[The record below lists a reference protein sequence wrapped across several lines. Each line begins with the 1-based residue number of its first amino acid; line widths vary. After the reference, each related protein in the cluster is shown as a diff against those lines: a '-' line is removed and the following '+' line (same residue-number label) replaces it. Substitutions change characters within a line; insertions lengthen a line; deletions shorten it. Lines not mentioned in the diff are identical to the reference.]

1 MTILAF
7 GASTSSTSIN
17 QQFAQFTAGAIADE
31 FNAISLRDFACPIY
45 SSDEEATN
53 GIPYSVQQ
61 LHGLISEAD
70 VLVISFAEHNGSY
83 TAAYKNLFDWM
94 SRHQQ
99 KVFADKRVILLA
111 TSPGPGGAKNV
122 LKLAETSM
130 PFFGASVLG
139 SFSLPN
145 FYQSFSS
152 KSLTLIDEE
161 HAQRFA
167 AFIAEVSNS
176 L

>member
-1 MTILAF
+1 MTFLVF

-17 QQFAQFTAGAIADE
+17 QQFAEFTASAIADSY
-31 FNAISLRDFACPIY
+31 NVISLRDFECPIY
-45 SSDEEATN
+45 SSDEEAAN
-53 GIPYSVQQ
+53 GIPDSAQH

-83 TAAYKNLFDWM
+83 PAAYKNLFDWM
-94 SRHQQ
+94 SRFQQ

-122 LKLAETSM
+122 LKQAETSM
-130 PFFGASVLG
+130 PFFGATVLG
-139 SFSLPN
+139 SFSLPS
-145 FYQSFSS
+145 FHQSFSPE
-152 KSLTLIDEE
+152 SLALIDKDQ
-161 HAQRFA
+161 AQRFEE
-167 AFIAEVSNS
+167 FKVEMMSK

>member
-17 QQFAQFTAGAIADE
+17 QQFAQFAAGAIADE
-31 FNAISLRDFACPIY
+31 FNAISLRDFESPIY

-53 GIPYSVQQ
+53 GIPDSALQ

-70 VLVISFAEHNGSY
+70 VLVISFAEHNGTY
-83 TAAYKNLFDWM
+83 TAAFKNLFDWM

-122 LKLAETSM
+122 LNQAETSM

-145 FYQSFSS
+145 FNQTFSTE
-152 KSLTLIDEE
+152 SLMLIDKDQV
-161 HAQRFA
+161 QRFE
-167 AFIAEVSNS
+167 AFKTEIISK